1 LIALAGSGPGAELFL
16 VLASSMDGSDGPFEP
31 PVAEETNPVLAP
43 VILAYQIQN
52 KPIRKYWVILIYI
65 CSKVQLNH

>member
-1 LIALAGSGPGAELFL
+1 
-16 VLASSMDGSDGPFEP
+16 MDGSDGPFEP

-52 KPIRKYWVILIYI
+52 KPIRKYWVILIY
-65 CSKVQLNH
+65 VVRYN